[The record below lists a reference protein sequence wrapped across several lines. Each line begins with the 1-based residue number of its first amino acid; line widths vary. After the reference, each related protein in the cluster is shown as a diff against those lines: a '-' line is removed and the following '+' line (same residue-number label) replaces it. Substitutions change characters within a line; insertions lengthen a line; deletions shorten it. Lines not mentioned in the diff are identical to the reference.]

1 VGAVEEEGPM
11 EAVVGQQRR
20 GDMGG
25 GAANQRRIVNGAVSL
40 SGEKRSKNIDT
51 CAMSYTVTS

>member
-1 VGAVEEEGPM
+1 M